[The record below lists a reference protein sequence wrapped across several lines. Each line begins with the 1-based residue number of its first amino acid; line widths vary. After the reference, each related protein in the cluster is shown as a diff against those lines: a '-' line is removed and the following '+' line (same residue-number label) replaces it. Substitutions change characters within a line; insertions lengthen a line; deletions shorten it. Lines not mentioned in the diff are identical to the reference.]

1 MKWPWA
7 REQTKVEK
15 VEAYV
20 RKNQNYFI
28 AGAAIGSLLI
38 LGNPRFWRR
47 IPDAD
52 SIPVSY
58 WKKHKTITGIVTRV
72 GDGDGFHL
80 YHRVSNAKKK
90 KIK

>member
-1 MKWPWA
+1 MSWFAWP
-7 REQTKVEK
+7 RQQTKAEK

-28 AGAAIGSLLI
+28 GGSIATVLLV
-38 LGNPRFWRR
+38 LSRPRFWRR

-58 WKKHKTITGIVTRV
+58 WKKHKTITGVVTRV

-80 YHRVSNAKKK
+80 YHRVSKKK
-90 KIK
+90 KTF